1 MANKIL
7 VINGGSSS
15 IKFQLME
22 ADDYKVLASGICE
35 RIFVDGRFVCKWNGQ
50 KVEIDTPMP
59 EHGTA
64 FQYMIN
70 FFIQNGI
77 IADKEEIKGLGH
89 RIVHGGAT
97 MDEAKVIDQYIE
109 QVIWDCAKFAPL
121 HNGPELTVIQAAK
134 QIFNNAVHVAVFDT
148 SFHTTIPNVNK
159 RYAIPQQ
166 WEREFGVIR
175 YGAHGTSHKYITQLM
190 EQELGKKKVN
200 IIVCHLGNGASLCAV
215 KDSKSYNV
223 SMGLTPLE
231 GIVMGSRSGDID
243 PSVVEYICKCTGQT
257 VEQVTSDLNRKSGML
272 GLCGYSDFRDVF
284 DHINEPVVKEAC
296 DIYCKRISNYLVRY
310 INDLEGD
317 CDAIVFTAGIGENT
331 PEVREWSIDGVKLI
345 DLRIDKKA
353 NLNLHEGINK
363 ISARGSKIPVYVAPT
378 NEELMIAQEVK
389 RYM

>member
-1 MANKIL
+1 MSSKIL

-22 ADDYKVLASGICE
+22 SESYTVLTSGICE

-64 FQYMIN
+64 FDFMIN
-70 FFIQNGI
+70 FFIEHKIIQNK
-77 IADKEEIKGLGH
+77 DEIKGLGH

-97 MDEAKVIDQYIE
+97 MDEAKVINDKIE
-109 QVIWDCAKFAPL
+109 NVILDCAKFAPL
-121 HNGPELTVIQAAK
+121 HNEPELTVIRTAK
-134 QIFNNAVHVAVFDT
+134 KIFNHAVHVAVFDT

-159 RYAIPQQ
+159 RYAIPKQ
-166 WEREFGVIR
+166 WEEEFGVIR
-175 YGAHGTSHKYITQLM
+175 YGAHGTSHKYITQIM
-190 EQELGKKKVN
+190 EKELNKKPVN
-200 IIVCHLGNGASLCAV
+200 IIVCHLGNGASICAV
-215 KDSKSYNV
+215 KDSKSHNV

-231 GIVMGSRSGDID
+231 GLVMGTRSGDID
-243 PSVVEYICKCTGQT
+243 PSVVQYIAKSTGQS
-257 VEQVTSDLNRKSGML
+257 VEEITSDLNRKSGMF

-284 DHINEPVVKEAC
+284 AHINEPKVKEAA

-310 INDLEGD
+310 INDLDGK
-317 CDAIVFTAGIGENT
+317 CDAIVFTAGIGENN
-331 PEVREWSIDGVKLI
+331 PKIREWACDGVKILDLKI
-345 DLRIDKKA
+345 DQ
-353 NLNLHEGINK
+353 NINEKPFENIAK
-363 ISARGSKIPVYVAPT
+363 ISKKESKIPIYVAST